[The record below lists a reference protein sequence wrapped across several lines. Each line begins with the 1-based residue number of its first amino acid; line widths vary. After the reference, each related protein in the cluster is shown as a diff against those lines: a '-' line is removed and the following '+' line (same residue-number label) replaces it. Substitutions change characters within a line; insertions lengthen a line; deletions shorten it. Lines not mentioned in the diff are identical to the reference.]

1 MLLLGHLDVV
11 EAKRADWT
19 RDPFTLIEE
28 NGYFYGRG
36 TSDMKAMRRHLGRH
50 PDPLQDRAATTPSAP
65 SSWR

>member
-11 EAKRADWT
+11 EAKRDDWT

-36 TSDMKAMRRHLGRH
+36 TSRHEGDGRDLGRCA
-50 PDPLQDRAATTPSAP
+50 DALQAKRLSAQAHA